1 MTTLAS
7 HSACRPTGLPV
18 VSADLPT
25 VRAVEPQPPAAEDI
39 PHMSD
44 EDHLGVELVDQG
56 LWTEGSSRN
65 QNAALI
71 HKGTV
76 APALQAKLGHFTE
89 PGPLPRHVLNRE
101 CASWL

>member
-1 MTTLAS
+1 MTKHMYYLMLNNKKNIC
-7 HSACRPTGLPV
+7 SAMKICENVLLLMHC
-18 VSADLPT
+18 D
-25 VRAVEPQPPAAEDI
+25 
-39 PHMSD
+39 MSD

-101 CASWL
+101 CASCL